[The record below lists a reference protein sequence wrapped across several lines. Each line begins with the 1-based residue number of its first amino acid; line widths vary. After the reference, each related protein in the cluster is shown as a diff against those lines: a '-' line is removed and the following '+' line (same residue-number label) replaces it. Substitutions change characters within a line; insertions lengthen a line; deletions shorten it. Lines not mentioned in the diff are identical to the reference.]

1 MKKAVILSV
10 VVVTF
15 IVANITASF
24 LTGLGIALTLLISGI
39 GIFFLLTAASGFYLF
54 FSELKTEVNLE
65 YLIWGI
71 VAFVVGIV
79 VLKWLIGVLL

>member
-10 VVVTF
+10 VVTF
-15 IVANITASF
+15 IAANITASF

-71 VAFVVGIV
+71 VACVGGIV
-79 VLKWLIGVLL
+79 FLKWLIGVLL